1 MIVKLFKAIGL
12 VIAWAFHFLAVSP
25 IVLLALVI
33 MLIQPFL
40 ISEERL
46 DAIGE
51 WGWPDKYE
59 AFITKITGVKV

>member
-1 MIVKLFKAIGL
+1 MIIRLFKFIGL
-12 VIAWAFHFLAVSP
+12 VLAWAVHGLALGP
-25 IVLLALVI
+25 IVFLALVI
-33 MLIQPFL
+33 MLIQPL

-51 WGWPDKYE
+51 WSWPDKYG

>member
-12 VIAWAFHFLAVSP
+12 VIAWAFHCLAISP
-25 IVLLALVI
+25 IILLAMI
-33 MLIQPFL
+33 FMLIQPL

-51 WGWPDKYE
+51 WGWPGKYE
-59 AFITKITGVKV
+59 AFISKITGVKV

>member
-1 MIVKLFKAIGL
+1 MIIRLFKFIGL
-12 VIAWAFHFLAVSP
+12 VLAWVVHGLAIGPIVFLA
-25 IVLLALVI
+25 LTI
-33 MLIQPFL
+33 MLIQPL

-59 AFITKITGVKV
+59 ALISKITGVKV

>member
-1 MIVKLFKAIGL
+1 MIIKLFEFVGLVLAWVVHGLAIG
-12 VIAWAFHFLAVSP
+12 P
-25 IVLLALVI
+25 IVFLALVVL
-33 MLIQPFL
+33 LIRPL

-51 WGWPDKYE
+51 WTWPDKYE

>member
-1 MIVKLFKAIGL
+1 MIIRLFKFMGLVFAWAVHGLAIG
-12 VIAWAFHFLAVSP
+12 P
-25 IVLLALVI
+25 IVLLALII
-33 MLIQPFL
+33 MLIQPL

>member
-1 MIVKLFKAIGL
+1 MIIRLFKFIGL
-12 VIAWAFHFLAVSP
+12 VLAWAVHCLATSP
-25 IVLLALVI
+25 VVLLALVI
-33 MLIQPFL
+33 MLIQPL

>member
-1 MIVKLFKAIGL
+1 MIIKLFEFVGLVLAWVVHGLAIG
-12 VIAWAFHFLAVSP
+12 P
-25 IVLLALVI
+25 IVFLALVVL
-33 MLIQPFL
+33 LIRPL

>member
-1 MIVKLFKAIGL
+1 MIIRLFKFIGL
-12 VIAWAFHFLAVSP
+12 VLAWAVHSLAIGP

-33 MLIQPFL
+33 MLIQPL

-46 DAIGE
+46 AAIGE

>member
-1 MIVKLFKAIGL
+1 MIVKLFKAIVL
-12 VIAWAFHFLAVSP
+12 VVAWAFHCLAISP
-25 IVLLALVI
+25 VVLLARVI
-33 MLIQPFL
+33 MLIQPL

-51 WGWPDKYE
+51 WSWPDKYE

>member
-1 MIVKLFKAIGL
+1 MIIALFKAIGL
-12 VIAWAFHFLAVSP
+12 VIAWAFHCMAISP
-25 IVLLALVI
+25 IVLLALII
-33 MLIQPFL
+33 MLIQPL

-59 AFITKITGVKV
+59 ALISKITGVKV

>member
-1 MIVKLFKAIGL
+1 MIIKLFKFIGL
-12 VIAWAFHFLAVSP
+12 VLAWSVHGLAIGP
-25 IVLLALVI
+25 IVLLALII
-33 MLIQPFL
+33 MLIQPL

-59 AFITKITGVKV
+59 ALISKITGVKV

>member
-12 VIAWAFHFLAVSP
+12 VIAWAFHCLAIGP

-33 MLIQPFL
+33 MLIQPL

-51 WGWPDKYE
+51 WSWPDKYE

>member
-1 MIVKLFKAIGL
+1 MIIALFKAIGL
-12 VIAWAFHFLAVSP
+12 VLAWVVHGLAIGPV
-25 IVLLALVI
+25 VLLALVI
-33 MLIQPFL
+33 MLIQPL
-40 ISEERL
+40 ISDERL

>member
-1 MIVKLFKAIGL
+1 MIIALFKAIGL
-12 VIAWAFHFLAVSP
+12 VIAWAFHCLAISP
-25 IVLLALVI
+25 IVLLALII
-33 MLIQPFL
+33 MLIQPL

-59 AFITKITGVKV
+59 ALISKITGVKV

>member
-1 MIVKLFKAIGL
+1 MIIRLFKSIGL
-12 VIAWAFHFLAVSP
+12 VLAWAFHCLAISP
-25 IVLLALVI
+25 VVLLALVI
-33 MLIQPFL
+33 MLIQPL

-59 AFITKITGVKV
+59 ALISKITGVKV

>member
-1 MIVKLFKAIGL
+1 MIIRLFKFIGL
-12 VIAWAFHFLAVSP
+12 VLAWVVHGLAISP
-25 IVLLALVI
+25 VILLALII
-33 MLIQPFL
+33 MLIQPL

-46 DAIGE
+46 DTIGE

>member
-51 WGWPDKYE
+51 WSWPDKYE

>member
-1 MIVKLFKAIGL
+1 MIIILFKAIGL
-12 VIAWAFHFLAVSP
+12 AVAWAFHCLAISP
-25 IVLLALVI
+25 VVLLALVI
-33 MLIQPFL
+33 MLIQPL
-40 ISEERL
+40 ISEESL

>member
-1 MIVKLFKAIGL
+1 MIIRLFKFIGL
-12 VIAWAFHFLAVSP
+12 VFAWAFHCLAISP
-25 IVLLALVI
+25 VVLLALVI
-33 MLIQPFL
+33 MLIQPL

>member
-1 MIVKLFKAIGL
+1 MIIKLFEFVGLVLAWVVHGLAIG
-12 VIAWAFHFLAVSP
+12 P
-25 IVLLALVI
+25 IVFLALVVL
-33 MLIQPFL
+33 LIRPL

-59 AFITKITGVKV
+59 AFITKITGVKI

>member
-1 MIVKLFKAIGL
+1 MIIKIFKFIGL
-12 VIAWAFHFLAVSP
+12 VLAWAVHSLAIGP
-25 IVLLALVI
+25 IVFLALVVL
-33 MLIQPFL
+33 LIQPL

-59 AFITKITGVKV
+59 ALISKITGVKV